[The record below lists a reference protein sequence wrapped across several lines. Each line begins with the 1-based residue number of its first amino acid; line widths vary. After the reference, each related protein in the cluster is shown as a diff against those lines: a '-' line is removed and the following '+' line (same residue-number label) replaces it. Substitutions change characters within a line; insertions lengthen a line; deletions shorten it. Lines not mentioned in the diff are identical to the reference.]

1 MQGKQYWLLT
11 TTTVSACGA
20 FFASSPPCK
29 WPDSLPSPPAA
40 AVLKPSIPASFSTP
54 VAPLLL
60 LLLLLVV
67 VEAAAAAA
75 VFAAATAAATLF
87 ATCSFAFASRS
98 IACVAGLL
106 LLVFVVAALLLLLLP
121 ANNSDCLSAFAL
133 LLAPFI
139 FVFVFALLLGMVPS
153 SWMCPL
159 L

>member
-54 VAPLLL
+54 VAPL